1 MFLILALLIVV
12 LAIGGGLSVHPLLFL
27 LLVIAAVMAFSHIRH
42 SPAH

>member
-1 MFLILALLIVV
+1 VFLVLALLIVV
-12 LAIGGGLSVHPLLFL
+12 LAIGGGLAVHPLLFV

>member
-1 MFLILALLIVV
+1 MFLVLALLIVV
-12 LAIGGGLSVHPLLFL
+12 LAIGGGLAVHPLLFV